1 MHNLLPGQNAEMAA
15 MSELYYIVA
24 ILGLLIW
31 NELESAQAF
40 AYILCVCVC
49 VYKTSEKERERETN
63 RRRRRRLCCA
73 ID

>member
-40 AYILCVCVC
+40 GYILCVRV
-49 VYKTSEKERERETN
+49 
-63 RRRRRRLCCA
+63 
-73 ID
+73 

>member
-1 MHNLLPGQNAEMAA
+1 MHNLLPGPNAEMAA

-40 AYILCVCVC
+40 AYILCVCV
-49 VYKTSEKERERETN
+49 
-63 RRRRRRLCCA
+63 
-73 ID
+73 